1 MAYKVY
7 QVKID
12 YLTAISA
19 IMNNYDADQASDLIT
34 KDQWNLI
41 ASFSS
46 FENASL
52 FIDAIWEAKGFEL
65 LYTIREEK
73 D

>member
-7 QVKID
+7 QVDID
-12 YLTAISA
+12 HSIAITA

-34 KDQWNLI
+34 KDKWSLI

-52 FIDAIWEAKGFEL
+52 FIDAIWEAKGFEH